1 LAVLFLV
8 CSRVL
13 SPARLAFSTTDNN
26 IINYVISNLHLNLQ
40 STFSLDI
47 AKLSM
52 AEWKSVLN
60 EAREA
65 RNENAEENAP
75 TDEAMDKL
83 RFRFPALND
92 QLWKY
97 RNEICS
103 SQKNEKGQSKELILE
118 TRAALR
124 FGLCCVS
131 FENAAARSVLQD
143 HAVINCQIHA
153 PLSSILCLQAVD
165 SKCRILSA
173 QLLSN
178 LVTCNSNAAQSLS
191 SSVAI
196 SPSDESISSNIEKH
210 FSEKQGNDTSE
221 PIEGPNW
228 VDCILSSI
236 KSSNRDAAAAVAAA
250 LHNCIV
256 SLDKSNAESW
266 SFIKRLAS
274 DPIFISTILRN
285 IVSAKAPVD
294 EKDHDEWDGATEWF
308 YLLLIKLI
316 SLGMM
321 SLMYTGISRC
331 PLSEIQSV
339 LPEQNVLLHCMVKQ
353 IDENKDTTDVFA
365 KDGKETYTFLA
376 NLFCRLRELSASSS
390 PVDDDAILL
399 GSAVMS
405 ILEILS
411 TILAVDNAQSKEL
424 REHLCTVSDILPT
437 CATGLGALVD
447 DLDEKNAGLKA
458 REMKMPLEQ
467 QNLITLLVRVL
478 ANLCFSCRQN
488 QDLMRTTL
496 VPHTIKQSDTN
507 SKGGD
512 LSRSAL
518 HVLLSCTAFSTACFT
533 LREWSVIAIRNV
545 LENNPQNQEV
555 VARLDAQSPVQTAAL
570 NEAGL
575 QVQMDSKGKV
585 SLSTLKE
592 SDES

>member
-1 LAVLFLV
+1 MV
-8 CSRVL
+8 
-13 SPARLAFSTTDNN
+13 
-26 IINYVISNLHLNLQ
+26 
-40 STFSLDI
+40 
-47 AKLSM
+47 
-52 AEWKSVLN
+52 EWKSVLN

-65 RNENAEENAP
+65 RNENAEESTP

-97 RNEICS
+97 RNEVCP
-103 SQKNEKGQSKELILE
+103 SQKNEKGQSKELVLE

-131 FENAAARSVLQD
+131 LESEAARSTLQD
-143 HAVINCQIHA
+143 HAVMNCQIHA
-153 PLSSILCLQAVD
+153 PLSSILCLQAGD

-178 LVTCNSNAAQSLS
+178 LVTCNSNTAQSLS
-191 SSVAI
+191 SSIAI
-196 SPSDESISSNIEKH
+196 SPSDESITSNIEEN
-210 FSEKQGNDTSE
+210 FSDKQGNDTSK

-236 KSSNRDAAAAVAAA
+236 KSNNRDAAAAVAAA

-256 SLDKSNAESW
+256 SLDKNNAESW
-266 SFIKRLAS
+266 SFIKRLVS

-294 EKDHDEWDGATEWF
+294 EKDHDQWDGATEWF

-321 SLMYTGISRC
+321 SLMYTGISCC

-339 LPEQNVLLHCMVKQ
+339 LPEQNVLLHCLVKQ
-353 IDENKDTTDVFA
+353 IDENKDENKETTDILA

-376 NLFCRLRELSASSS
+376 NLFCRLRELSATSS
-390 PVDDDAILL
+390 PVDDDAALL

-405 ILEILS
+405 ILEILA

-447 DLDEKNAGLKA
+447 DLGVKNAGLKS
-458 REMKMPLEQ
+458 REMKMPQEQ

-496 VPHTIKQSDTN
+496 VPHSMKQGDTN
-507 SKGGD
+507 NEGGD
-512 LSRSAL
+512 PSRSAL

-545 LENNPQNQEV
+545 LEDNPQNQEV
-555 VARLDAQSPVQTAAL
+555 VAKLDAQAPVQTAAL
-570 NEAGL
+570 NDAGL
-575 QVQMDSKGKV
+575 QVEMDSKGKV
-585 SLSTLKE
+585 SLSTSKE
-592 SDES
+592 

>member
-1 LAVLFLV
+1 
-8 CSRVL
+8 
-13 SPARLAFSTTDNN
+13 
-26 IINYVISNLHLNLQ
+26 
-40 STFSLDI
+40 
-47 AKLSM
+47 M
-52 AEWKSVLN
+52 
-60 EAREA
+60 
-65 RNENAEENAP
+65 
-75 TDEAMDKL
+75 
-83 RFRFPALND
+83 
-92 QLWKY
+92 
-97 RNEICS
+97 
-103 SQKNEKGQSKELILE
+103 
-118 TRAALR
+118 
-124 FGLCCVS
+124 
-131 FENAAARSVLQD
+131 
-143 HAVINCQIHA
+143 NCQIHA
-153 PLSSILCLQAVD
+153 PLSSILCLQAGD

-178 LVTCNSNAAQSLS
+178 LVTCNSKTAQSLS

-196 SPSDESISSNIEKH
+196 SPSDKSISSNIENN
-210 FSEKQGNDTSE
+210 FSEKQGNDTSK

-236 KSSNRDAAAAVAAA
+236 KSNNRDAAAAAAAA

-266 SFIKRLAS
+266 SFIKRLVS

-294 EKDHDEWDGATEWF
+294 EKDNDEWDGATEWF
-308 YLLLIKLI
+308 YLLLINLI

-353 IDENKDTTDVFA
+353 IDENKDTTDFFA

-376 NLFCRLRELSASSS
+376 NLFCRLRELSPSSS
-390 PVDDDAILL
+390 PVDDDAVLL

-411 TILAVDNAQSKEL
+411 TILAVDNVQSKEL
-424 REHLCTVSDILPT
+424 REHLGTVSDILPT

-447 DLDEKNAGLKA
+447 DLGEKNAGVKA

-570 NEAGL
+570 SEAGL
-575 QVQMDSKGKV
+575 QVQMDSNGKV

-592 SDES
+592 SDE